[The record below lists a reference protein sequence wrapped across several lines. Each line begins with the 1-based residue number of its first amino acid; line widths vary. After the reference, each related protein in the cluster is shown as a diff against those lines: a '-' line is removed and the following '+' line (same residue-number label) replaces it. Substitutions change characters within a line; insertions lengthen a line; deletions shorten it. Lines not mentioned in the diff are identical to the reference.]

1 MAALEGRTRNR
12 GVVPDQRTSGLFFAP
27 VALLIFAAC
36 AHQAPQLTVS
46 SYGVPV
52 VDQIEV
58 YEQLVGEDPA
68 KALVDLKHVIPGA
81 GFDVRYA
88 TADNF
93 MKRPL
98 YPEVRVFLRCPAA
111 MALRQVQS
119 ELSERGLGIKIFDGY
134 RPYRVTV
141 AMWEPIRNPDYV
153 ADPAKGSR
161 HNRGAAV
168 DLTLVDLN
176 TGAELPMPTE
186 YDDFTP
192 RAAQSFMDLPQ
203 DQMLNRDLLRNVMER
218 HGFKA
223 LPSEWWHF
231 DYAGWEKFE
240 LLDLTFEKVG
250 THSVRPVAAR
260 PVLSCAGGGA

>member
-1 MAALEGRTRNR
+1 MR
-12 GVVPDQRTSGLFFAP
+12 
-27 VALLIFAAC
+27 
-36 AHQAPQLTVS
+36 
-46 SYGVPV
+46 
-52 VDQIEV
+52 
-58 YEQLVGEDPA
+58 EDPG
-68 KALVDLKHVIPGA
+68 KALVDLKNFIPRA
-81 GFDVRYA
+81 RFDVRYA

-98 YPEVRVFLRCPAA
+98 YPEVRAFLRCPAA
-111 MALRQVQS
+111 RALRQVQS

-168 DLTLVDLN
+168 DLTLIDLN
-176 TGAELPMPTE
+176 TGAELPMPTG

-203 DQMLNRDLLRNVMER
+203 DQMLNRELLRDVMER

-231 DYAGWEKFE
+231 DYVGWEKFE
-240 LLDLTFEKVG
+240 LLDLPF
-250 THSVRPVAAR
+250 SALRD
-260 PVLSCAGGGA
+260 GGATCTAPHPAGFAGHPLPVGERDGFSAGPGFF